1 MFLLICN
8 IAESVTI
15 AFGDLNEAIY
25 GMEWHLCPTELQ
37 KYFVLMTAITHRPV
51 IMKGLFSLNSSRM
64 TFKRVN
70 WFKKI
75 IAFFWYSPVIEYLA
89 FWTLLGCEYW
99 VHHFYGSQ
107 KFQIDDNTMISHIYY
122 KGTAETK

>member
-70 WFKKI
+70 
-75 IAFFWYSPVIEYLA
+75 
-89 FWTLLGCEYW
+89 
-99 VHHFYGSQ
+99 
-107 KFQIDDNTMISHIYY
+107 
-122 KGTAETK
+122 